1 MIIKA
6 HAKINLG
13 LNVIERYPNGYHSL
27 DMIMI
32 PLELHD
38 TIEIQLSEE
47 NEVTFTNSQLLVDEN
62 NTVVKAM
69 VLMQEEFKL
78 EEKFKIVVNKQI
90 PMQAGLAGGSA
101 DAAAVLKGINSLVH
115 CGATLEELA
124 ILGKRIGADVPFCV
138 IQECARV
145 KGIGE
150 QIKVIPQ
157 TLESYVVLVKPL
169 LGVSTKEAFELLDFD
184 TLLHPSME
192 EVENALREK
201 EEERL
206 YHLLGNSLEQSAFKL
221 VPEIKE
227 MKEHLINE
235 GFDVALMSG
244 SGSTVFG
251 LTKQLEKAK
260 KIEEFYTNKGY
271 FSVIT
276 KFI

>member
-27 DMIMI
+27 DMIMM
-32 PLELHD
+32 PLALHD
-38 TIEIQLSEE
+38 TIEIQISEV
-47 NEVTFTNSQLLVDEN
+47 NEVVFNDSELVIDES

-69 VLMQEEFKL
+69 SLMQEEYNIK
-78 EEKFKIVVNKQI
+78 EKFKIIVSKKI

-115 CGATLEELA
+115 CGASIEELA

-138 IQECARV
+138 IQQSARV

-157 TLESYVVLVKPL
+157 TLDSYVLLVKPNK
-169 LGVSTKEAFELLDFD
+169 GVSTKEAFEMLDFN
-184 TLLHPSME
+184 TLLHPPME
-192 EVENALREK
+192 EIENALMDGRMK
-201 EEERL
+201 DMFT
-206 YHLLGNSLEQSAFKL
+206 LLGNSLEQSAFVL

-227 MKEHLINE
+227 IKEHLQVK
-235 GFDVALMSG
+235 GFDVVLMSG
-244 SGSTVFG
+244 SGSTVFALG
-251 LTKQLEKAK
+251 KDIDIMK
-260 KIEEFYTNKGY
+260 KMEEYYINKGF
-271 FSVIT
+271 FSIIT